1 MYNNTSAAYD
11 KEVKKT
17 SRHFVARLSVN
28 NATVPGVIKTIALTA
43 GSCGDS
49 MFTFGCIFASY
60 IDVVMS
66 ATDTD
71 LAGKELYLEIGL
83 SLPDKTVEYIPMGYF
98 TVSPADLKSTRDQIV
113 FKATDRISAKC
124 GGVYVP
130 KVTFPATVQA
140 VINDIANQAGITIET
155 ALSTTGTIQTAMK
168 GLLYREAL
176 GYIAGLLG
184 GFCWCDRTGKIRI
197 SAYPT
202 TTATDIPAVIIK
214 DIQTAQGAYKV
225 DTVMV
230 KVSEDGTDADGN
242 DVKGV
247 SYIAGTG
254 NGNRIEVQNPYMTQ
268 ALFNAMK
275 GRVLNYTYQPGTVQF
290 LGDPQLEPMDAIKA
304 YNYDGVTYR
313 IPCMNIVHDF
323 DGGLTTTITAPGQ
336 AASGSAVQ
344 GPLTQQISR
353 MSTDILL
360 AKQVIA
366 TKISADEVAAKYATI
381 EKANILEANIT
392 TVTGDLANYKT
403 IVAGDFTATNGRI
416 DNLSGDL
423 ADYKTVVTQNF
434 TAANGR
440 IDTLS
445 GDFLTFKNGDFAD
458 LSAKEANFET
468 ATANNFTAVNAEI
481 QNIKSSQ
488 ITTDYLIANFA
499 KIDLANIAVG
509 AIKTAMIDTGAVKT
523 AQIADGSIT
532 DAKIVDL
539 TANKIT
545 AGMLSVERLE
555 IRGSENSIVYALNNI
570 TGALQAQNVDT
581 LNGEILTER
590 TITADKIV
598 ANAITAAEIAAKSI
612 TANEIAANTITA
624 AEIMAQTITTQNLA
638 LDAIKSLNYVAGTS
652 GSYLN
657 LADGAF
663 DSVYTK
669 WDAQGK
675 LTVKDIT
682 INNGRLTLVPDNLSS
697 DVCIAMRY
705 SANPEDPQAESYY
718 TSINPDG
725 LYVSYT
731 QPGSML
737 GNRYANYSYS
747 GITLYGGGH
756 ELYIAPDYISASGL
770 LTIDGGIEL
779 RNEGGMWISGMSST
793 KCIVTQQ
800 NTEDSYFPILRTKTS
815 SGHVFN
821 IGGVADKIGFYGYYN
836 GRTNNGYDWCTCWNV
851 NEGLLYHS
859 KDVNIDGALSVH
871 GAINFYNTTNFQNNN
886 VYGVQTLYFMQG
898 TSGHIT
904 NYNNQQ
910 MYFAASS
917 ETNYEAFLGVRENGW
932 CFCPN
937 VNGLLRLGSPSYKW
951 GPIYSTTST
960 ITTSDRNM
968 KEDFASLT
976 EQHVKF
982 FMSLK
987 PTSYKYID
995 GTSGRTHIG
1004 YVAQD
1009 VEQAMKECGFTDLDF
1024 AGFCK
1029 DKKYVMVKDANGKD
1043 VEVDTGEY
1051 TYALRYEEFIP
1062 LNTFMVQKTV
1072 SEIMELRATINAL
1085 IGEIA
1090 ILKEKVGDVA

>member
-1 MYNNTSAAYD
+1 MYNNTSAAYN

-66 ATDTD
+66 AVDTD

-98 TVSPADLKSTRDQIV
+98 TVSPADLKGTRDQITL
-113 FKATDRISAKC
+113 KATDRISAKC

-130 KVTFPATVQA
+130 KVTFPATIQA
-140 VINDIANQAGITIET
+140 VINDIASQAGVTIET
-155 ALSTTGTIQTAMK
+155 ALSTTGTIQTGMK

-202 TTATDIPAVIIK
+202 TTATDISAVIIK
-214 DIQTAQGAYKV
+214 DIQTAQSTYKV

-230 KVSEDGTDADGN
+230 KVSDDGTDADGN

-254 NGNRIEVQNPYMTQ
+254 NGNRIEVQNAYMTQ
-268 ALFNAMK
+268 ALFDSMK
-275 GRVLNYTYQPGTVQF
+275 GRVLNYAYQPGTVQF
-290 LGDPQLEPMDAIKA
+290 LGDPRLEPMDAIKA
-304 YNYDGVTYR
+304 YNYDGVTYK

-336 AASGSAVQ
+336 AASGSAAQ
-344 GPLTQQISR
+344 GPLTQQVAK
-353 MSTDILL
+353 MATDILL

-416 DNLSGDL
+416 DNLSGDF

-445 GDFLTFKNGDFAD
+445 GDFLSFKTGDFAD

-481 QNIKSSQ
+481 RNIKSSQ

-499 KIDLANIAVG
+499 QIDLANIAVG

-590 TITADKIV
+590 TVTADKIV
-598 ANAITAAEIAAKSI
+598 ANAITANEIAAKSI

-657 LADGAF
+657 LADGTF
-663 DSVYTK
+663 DSKNLKWTQSGELTATNAYFNGNIELSDKGSTGEENRFIINGKYYENSKYYDCNVNIFSDSITFKVYESGSPTRAAYYGISTMCLK
-669 WDAQGK
+669 TSAGIFSVGTDYTSTNPVNRGDGVYVSMPVNVANF
-675 LTVKDIT
+675 
-682 INNGRLTLVPDNLSS
+682 INFDGYSRGISFPVTTGTMYLVTMSDGGSLNLSYR
-697 DVCIAMRY
+697 A
-705 SANPEDPQAESYY
+705 
-718 TSINPDG
+718 T
-725 LYVSYT
+725 
-731 QPGSML
+731 GSS
-737 GNRYANYSYS
+737 GWTYNY
-747 GITLYGGGH
+747 LQ
-756 ELYIAPDYISASGL
+756 IAPNSK
-770 LTIDGGIEL
+770 
-779 RNEGGMWISGMSST
+779 N
-793 KCIVTQQ
+793 IVFGDPNHTVRYKG
-800 NTEDSYFPILRTKTS
+800 T
-815 SGHVFN
+815 
-821 IGGVADKIGFYGYYN
+821 A
-836 GRTNNGYDWCTCWNV
+836 
-851 NEGLLYHS
+851 
-859 KDVNIDGALSVH
+859 
-871 GAINFYNTTNFQNNN
+871 NFDNNN
-886 VYGVQTLYFMQG
+886 VYGIQALYFMQG

-1029 DKKYVMVKDANGKD
+1029 DRKYIMTKDANGKD
-1043 VEVDTGEY
+1043 VEVDTGDY
-1051 TYALRYEEFIP
+1051 IYALRYEEFIP
-1062 LNTFMVQKTV
+1062 LNTFMVQKAV
-1072 SEIMELRATINAL
+1072 CEIMELRATINAL

-1090 ILKEKVGDVA
+1090 ILKGKVGDVA